1 MKKFWLPLGLLFVA
15 ALAAWSYRD
24 RIPFLSSF
32 VDQASAETKDGS
44 KTTQAGD
51 KKKATLSA
59 TVKTAAVTKR
69 LLPNDVTATGSA
81 VAQNATTIAAQES
94 GIITSIEA
102 TDGAM
107 VKAGDLIAKLDAR
120 TAQAAVDK
128 DQATIAK
135 DQATLVAAESAL
147 TRAKS
152 LLANAGTQQT
162 VDQAVA
168 TRDTAAADVN
178 ADKAQLASD
187 QVLLENTQ
195 IRAPYDGRLGNIVP
209 SPGAYLTP
217 GAAVVTITQYDPIYV
232 QFHMQQNQLRELEEA
247 LKAGVVA
254 VSTVPQSSKGKPR
267 QGAVSF
273 FDNTVDPTSG
283 TIIVKAKFENANG
296 AIWPGRAVNVVLHL
310 SDNEPVIVAPTVA
323 ISPGP
328 DGFFAYVVKDNKVH
342 MTPVTVERENGGFT
356 AIAKGLSEGD
366 HVVVE
371 GQVQLI
377 DGQNVV
383 EQFNDGKSENV
394 AAADVQSSQKSETIS
409 VGAQP

>member
-1 MKKFWLPLGLLFVA
+1 MKKFWLPLGLLVVA
-15 ALAAWSYRD
+15 ALAVWGYRD
-24 RIPFLSSF
+24 RIPFLSAI
-32 VDQASAETKDGS
+32 VDQASAETKDNT
-44 KTTQAGD
+44 KTPAKGGQKHQAL
-51 KKKATLSA
+51 TSV
-59 TVKTAAVTKR
+59 VKTAAVEKR
-69 LLPNDVTATGSA
+69 LLPNDITATGSA

-102 TDGAM
+102 QDGAM
-107 VKAGDLIAKLDAR
+107 VKAGDLIARLDAR

-168 TRDTAAADVN
+168 ARDTAAADVN

-195 IRAPYDGRLGNIVP
+195 IRAPYDGRLGNVVP
-209 SPGAYLTP
+209 SPGAYVTP
-217 GAAVVTITQYDPIYV
+217 GTAIVTITQYNPIYV
-232 QFHMQQNQLRELEEA
+232 QFHMQENQLRELEES
-247 LKAGVVA
+247 LKGGTVP
-254 VSTVPQSSKGKPR
+254 VSTVPNSSKGKSR

-273 FDNTVDPTSG
+273 FDNTVDPSSG
-283 TIIVKAKFENANG
+283 TILVKAKFDNANG
-296 AIWPGRAVNVVLHL
+296 AMWPGRSVNVVVHL
-310 SDNEPVIVAPTVA
+310 TDNDPVIVAPTVA

-328 DGFFAYVVKDNKVH
+328 DGFYAYVVKDNKVH
-342 MTPVTVERENGGFT
+342 LTPVTVERENGAYT

-383 EQFNDGKSENV
+383 EQFSDEKSENV
-394 AAADVQSSQKSETIS
+394 AAASDQSSQKSETIS
-409 VGAQP
+409 VGAQQ